1 MFKAAER
8 ALTPKTRSSLC
19 LNECGFS
26 MVELT
31 IALTVVLVLAAVTF
45 PSIVTTMGL
54 YRLETSASM
63 IEGKLA
69 EARINA
75 IKRNRQVWLLLDSTA
90 NSAKLQYIDG
100 ETKPLGT
107 EEFLGTGIQFVSP
120 TPGQITFDAQ
130 GWLTGSPP
138 LEVKLE
144 VENSGDQKT
153 LEVSATGKITIS

>member
-1 MFKAAER
+1 MFKPAER

-19 LNECGFS
+19 VNECGFS
-26 MVELT
+26 MVELA
-31 IALTVVLVLAAVTF
+31 IVLTVVLVLAAVTI
-45 PSIVTTMGL
+45 PSIVSTMGL

-90 NSAKLQYIDG
+90 NSAEPQCIDC
-100 ETKPLGT
+100 ETIDLGT
-107 EEFLGTGIQFVSP
+107 KEFLATGIKFVSP

-130 GWLTGSPP
+130 GWPTGSPP
-138 LEVKLE
+138 FEVKLE
-144 VENSGDQKT
+144 VENSGDTKS
-153 LEVSATGKITIS
+153 LEVSATGKMTIS

>member
-1 MFKAAER
+1 MFKPAER

-19 LNECGFS
+19 VNECGFS
-26 MVELT
+26 MVELA
-31 IALTVVLVLAAVTF
+31 IALTVILILAAVTF
-45 PSIVTTMGL
+45 PRIVTTMGL

-69 EARINA
+69 DARINA

-100 ETKPLGT
+100 GTIDLGT
-107 EEFLGTGIQFVSP
+107 KEFLATGIKFVSP

-130 GWLTGSPP
+130 GWPTGSPP
-138 LEVKLE
+138 LEVILE
-144 VENSGDQKT
+144 VENSGDKKI